1 MRGERLGGAG
11 DAWWH
16 QGVSEQKRIAL
27 GAPLGAVRT
36 SSTSTRGGEGRRG
49 RRTLNPRWD
58 THACSCWGSGWACQ
72 KIGKMMKLLANKAQ
86 GGLKML
92 GWGLVPIPGLGGVL
106 SHRGLALW
114 LGATPEGAWG
124 RAEASSPSPVVLGA
138 AAQGKPPLGCSGSP
152 RSRSSRGLGL
162 YSRLGREE
170 ASRILEGRE
179 YVSRSAATL
188 ALRVHVGGCVR
199 GYHAWEHWWGC
210 PGVPPR
216 LPTGWVPLNPE
227 ASLVMAARVL
237 PPHRHPPC
245 IREPPPPELPFS
257 RSWAPSD
264 SEMALGAERPGRQG
278 RRMAFQGQSS
288 KLSPQ
293 RISQTFPLGPVGV

>member
-1 MRGERLGGAG
+1 MLLLGVRMGL
-11 DAWWH
+11 
-16 QGVSEQKRIAL
+16 SEDRKDDEAACKQ
-27 GAPLGAVRT
+27 
-36 SSTSTRGGEGRRG
+36 STRWAKDAGVGPGAHPRVGG
-49 RRTLNPRWD
+49 
-58 THACSCWGSGWACQ
+58 
-72 KIGKMMKLLANKAQ
+72 M
-86 GGLKML
+86 
-92 GWGLVPIPGLGGVL
+92 L

-124 RAEASSPSPVVLGA
+124 KEEASSPSPVVLGA

-179 YVSRSAATL
+179 CVSRSAATL
-188 ALRVHVGGCVR
+188 GLRVQVGGCVR
-199 GYHAWEHWWGC
+199 GYHAREHWWRC

-257 RSWAPSD
+257 RSWGPPD
-264 SEMALGAERPGRQG
+264 CEMALGAECSGRQG
-278 RRMAFQGQSS
+278 RRRMAFQGQCS
-288 KLSPQ
+288 KPSPQ
-293 RISQTFPLGPVGV
+293 RTSQTFPLGPVGV